1 MNNKL
6 LLTKAITLLYR
17 ESQLTEKVDNSSD
30 LVRTVL
36 ESVQVSDIG
45 IGVSSDRETILALK
59 STAIEMCGQPQDHV
73 YDQTDLLQ
81 SLRLNCNNDERL
93 YESLEQG
100 IKDEMSEPSL
110 KRSIVNMRKS
120 INNHF
125 KEEMVNDVLSKAST
139 TFKFARDK
147 IKDVNQFIADI
158 ITQLEP
164 LQMTTSG
171 KDSAIIGEVDIGD
184 DSSLTE
190 LYDTVKETSTGARI
204 YKTGWQWLNDALQ
217 GGFRVQTTVIGAL
230 QHKYKTGFTLSVFAQ
245 IAMLNKPH
253 TKDPNKKPLLLRVSF
268 EDELQDNLQFLYQY
282 IKYDETRE
290 HVDFTNVSK
299 EEMAAFVKAKL
310 QVNGFHVKMI
320 RVDPDQWTIKSFFN
334 KVIEYEAQGYS
345 VELVMADY
353 LSKLPTIGCMSNGP
367 SGSDVMDQLSRA
379 RNFFA
384 SRGTAF
390 ITPHQFSTEAKAL
403 IRGGMPEDVFVKEI
417 AEKGYWERTKGLDRI
432 YDCAILIH
440 IFKYNKETYFT
451 GFREKHRIPTILDED
466 KKYAIMKFPYKMP
479 IPSDVNSER
488 MSYKKLSDAT
498 SLNNQHKAEDDMF
511 MVG

>member
-1 MNNKL
+1 
-6 LLTKAITLLYR
+6 LYR
-17 ESQLTEKVDNSSD
+17 ESQLQNRTDNSSD

-36 ESVQVSDIG
+36 ESVHVSDIG
-45 IGVSSDRETILALK
+45 IGLNTEREIILALK
-59 STAIEMCGQPQDHV
+59 ATAIEMCGMPQDHV

-81 SLRLNCNNDERL
+81 SLKINCGNDDKL
-93 YESLEQG
+93 YDSLEQG
-100 IKDEMSEPSL
+100 IKDEMSEGSL
-110 KRSIVNMRKS
+110 KRSIVNMRKG

-125 KEEMVNDVLSKAST
+125 KEQMVNDVLSKAST
-139 TFKFARDK
+139 NFRFNRDK
-147 IKDVNQFIADI
+147 IKDVDQFIADI

-171 KDSAIIGEVDIGD
+171 KDNAIIGEVDIGD
-184 DSSLTE
+184 DRSLTE
-190 LYDTVKETSTGARI
+190 LYNNVKETSTGARI

-217 GGFRVQTTVIGAL
+217 GGFRVQTTVVGAL

-253 TKDPNKKPLLLRVSF
+253 TKDPNKKPLLLRISF

-290 HVDFTNVSK
+290 HVDFSKVS
-299 EEMAAFVKAKL
+299 EAEMSAFVKEKL
-310 QVNGFHVKMI
+310 QVNGFHVKML
-320 RVDPDQWTIKSFFN
+320 RVDPDQWTLKSLFN
-334 KVIEYEAQGYS
+334 KIIEYEAQGYA
-345 VELVMADY
+345 VELLMLDY
-353 LSKLPTIGCMSNGP
+353 LSKLPTTGCMSNGP
-367 SGSDVMDQLSRA
+367 SGSDVMDQLSRF
-379 RNFFA
+379 RNFCAAHGIA
-384 SRGTAF
+384 S

-466 KKYAIMKFPYKMP
+466 MKYAIMKFPYKMP
-479 IPSDVNSER
+479 IPSDVNSDR
-488 MSYKKLSDAT
+488 ISYNKLSAITAANT
-498 SLNNQHKAEDDMF
+498 SSNSNQDMF
-511 MVG
+511 MIG